1 MSGIRPF
8 HRFWAAT
15 FVIAAASEVLSGGI
29 RYYLSVAGI
38 APLSYLPKV
47 MMVGC
52 VAVALLQR
60 PRPTSLI
67 VACYIAAQTCV
78 ALGNG
83 VGLAATGFWIWTV
96 SPLLFAMLT
105 PPEALEALESPRMLK
120 AFIVIA
126 ALCNAG
132 VIINTFTRM
141 PWAGGSVDVNG
152 VSVEIAVNTYVG
164 TATRLAGF
172 GRSSATTGLMI
183 GMLAV
188 WLLPRLRA
196 PLVIAALLTV
206 SAIGIWDTT
215 NKTTLIALAI
225 VVGFHYLLRPPA
237 LKRACA
243 WITMLIVV
251 LPFAGWVASLSTNA
265 GMTDST
271 LLASMQDRFINTWP
285 QLLEG
290 LLHEHLIWF
299 GIGPGGFGS
308 ATAYYVG
315 DFGFNVG
322 WSDNAALHMIA
333 TFGVIGTAM
342 SLFAFAHYVLASRAA
357 DVRAWLMLSF
367 LLLSGITT
375 DIYETLGCLLFFGI
389 TLRILTLGPA
399 QADAN
404 RAVCPVPAAPRI
416 APLWR

>member
-1 MSGIRPF
+1 MSGIRPY
-8 HRFWAAT
+8 HRLWAVT
-15 FVIAAASEVLSGGI
+15 FVIAAASEVLSGAL
-29 RYYLSVAGI
+29 RYYLSAAGI
-38 APLSYLPKV
+38 ASLNYLPKV

-52 VAVALLQR
+52 IAVALLRR
-60 PRPTSLI
+60 PRPMHLI
-67 VACYIAAQTCV
+67 VACYIAAETCV
-78 ALGNG
+78 ALANG

-96 SPLLFAMLT
+96 SPMLFAALT
-105 PPEALEALESPRMLK
+105 PPEALEALEYPRMLG
-120 AFIVIA
+120 ALIAVA

-141 PWAGGSVDVNG
+141 PWAGGSIDIDG
-152 VSVEIAVNTYVG
+152 VSVQIAVNTYVG

-183 GMLAV
+183 GLMTV

-196 PLVIAALLTV
+196 PLAIAALLTV

-225 VVGFHYLLRPPA
+225 VVGFHYLMRPHA

-271 LLASMQDRFINTWP
+271 LLASMQDRVINTWP

-290 LLHEHLIWF
+290 LLREHLIWF

-322 WSDNAALHMIA
+322 WSDNAALLMIA
-333 TFGVIGTAM
+333 TLGVIGTAM
-342 SLFAFAHYVLASRAA
+342 SLFAFAHYVLASRST
-357 DVRAWLMLSF
+357 DTRAWLMLSF

-389 TLRILTLGPA
+389 TVRMLTLSPA
-399 QADAN
+399 QADAD
-404 RAVCPVPAAPRI
+404 RTVYSVPAAPRI